1 MSQDVRPNSVMNNEP
16 IPDASCFSPTA
27 YADRLLDEVFQS
39 VEELLNVETSTDLV
53 TQPTAMAQAGTSI
66 EPVPTAPPPAQEPV
80 GELALPPAR
89 LEAQPMAQLGVAV
102 MEPPTVET
110 TSPAVAAT
118 DSRSPNAYDRLL
130 LGLGC
135 LSVILA
141 LGGWLLYQE
150 TNRQSVVMVPPP
162 TPTNPAIASNQDFAD
177 YVQKSLQNID
187 QQTQTSGTTTQLPS
201 ENGTPL
207 ATVKIPKT
215 LTPGTLGAS
224 RTTAGLERIYVPVY
238 QIPPNLYPPGK
249 AVAPLPNIPGVTR
262 TQPPVPGATK
272 SGPATTALAPTVSR
286 KLVGVLDQGAGS
298 VALFEVNGVTQRY
311 GIGESIGSSG
321 WTLVEVTKDQAVVRR
336 NGEVRSLFVGHSF

>member
-1 MSQDVRPNSVMNNEP
+1 MSQDVRPNSALNSSP
-16 IPDASCFSPTA
+16 TPDGSCFSPTA

-39 VEELLNVETSTDLV
+39 VEELLNVEPGSDLV
-53 TQPTAMAQAGTSI
+53 PQSAAMTQAEAIA
-66 EPVPTAPPPAQEPV
+66 EPAPLESLPQPS
-80 GELALPPAR
+80 GELALPT
-89 LEAQPMAQLGVAV
+89 AQFEPQALPTLGVAV
-102 MEPPTVET
+102 MEPPIPTP
-110 TSPAVAAT
+110 SPTPIAP
-118 DSRSPNAYDRLL
+118 DERSANGSDRLL

-135 LSVILA
+135 ISVILV
-141 LGGWLLYQE
+141 LGGWLVYQE
-150 TNRQSVVMVPPP
+150 TNRSAAVMVPPKTAP
-162 TPTNPAIASNQDFAD
+162 SSAIASNSDFAD

-187 QQTQTSGTTTQLPS
+187 QQTQASGTTTQLPS

-215 LTPGTLGAS
+215 LTPGTLGTP
-224 RTTAGLERIYVPVY
+224 RTTAGLERVYVPVY

-262 TQPPVPGATK
+262 TQPPLPGATK
-272 SGPATTALAPTVSR
+272 PSKAAAALAPTVSR